1 MPKRLKEQRQG
12 LRRTGKLPLPWETKK
27 IDFIKMN
34 LKLFILT
41 FFLIISSAGFAQ
53 VKFEAKASKQKLG
66 VNERLRVDF
75 EMNQDGDNFKAP
87 SFSGFTVVGGPNQVV
102 SNQWINGKRT
112 YSKTYSYFLE
122 PTSRGK
128 FTVGQAEI
136 TVDGEVYKTSP
147 IQVEVTAAVDQP
159 KDGDDSDL
167 IASDNLHL
175 VAEISNPN
183 PYLNQAITV
192 VYKLYVS
199 PRISVSNWREMD
211 SPVYRDFWSQNID
224 IKQLKIET
232 GEFQGE
238 PYRYV
243 VLRKTILY
251 PQKTGELEIEPLT
264 LSVSVDVPSDR
275 RDIFGGR
282 LYKTVD
288 KTVAAGRRTINARPL
303 PEAGKP
309 ANFTGAV
316 GKFDFKVSPSR
327 TELAA
332 TESLTVQVRVSG
344 NGNLKLF
351 EMPKLEV
358 PSSLERYEPERTE
371 NVRTDLNGT
380 QGSLTDN
387 YTVIPTRQGKFPI
400 PGMSF
405 SYFDPS
411 SGTYKTI
418 NSEEILLEVERAPAG
433 SSMPATASG
442 GVMKQPLDFSGA
454 QFKYIKLNTSL
465 RSVDSGTFLGS
476 WVFWSLMS
484 FPFALILLAVLLGK
498 KRETLANDVQG
509 NRIRKANRLAKKYL
523 SEAKRNLG
531 DQKAFYESLERALHN
546 YLKAKLHIQTSEMT
560 KERIQVLLSEKNVD
574 QETSSEFI
582 SLLKSCEFARYTPT
596 SQGAMEQDYEKSAR
610 VLAALDKQ
618 L

>member
-1 MPKRLKEQRQG
+1 MNNEEKKVQDKINAEKAKGAQRQG
-12 LRRTGKLPLPWETKK
+12 LKRTGKFPLPWETKK

-41 FFLIISSAGFAQ
+41 FFLMISSAGFAQ

-87 SFSGFTVVGGPNQVV
+87 SFAGFTVVGGPNQVV

-147 IQVEVTAAVDQP
+147 VQVEVTAAVDEP
-159 KDGDDSDL
+159 TDGDDSNL

-183 PYLNQAITV
+183 PYLNQGITV

-288 KTVAAGRRTINARPL
+288 KTVAAGRRTINVKPL

-309 ANFTGAV
+309 ADFTGAV

-351 EMPKLEV
+351 ELPTLEV

-387 YTVIPTRQGKFPI
+387 YTIIPTRQGKFPI

-411 SGTYKTI
+411 SETYKTL
-418 NSEEILLEVERAPAG
+418 NSEDITAG
-433 SSMPATASG
+433 CGKGSCRKFNAC
-442 GVMKQPLDFSGA
+442 
-454 QFKYIKLNTSL
+454 N
-465 RSVDSGTFLGS
+465 GS
-476 WVFWSLMS
+476 WW
-484 FPFALILLAVLLGK
+484 GC
-498 KRETLANDVQG
+498 ET
-509 NRIRKANRLAKKYL
+509 
-523 SEAKRNLG
+523 
-531 DQKAFYESLERALHN
+531 
-546 YLKAKLHIQTSEMT
+546 
-560 KERIQVLLSEKNVD
+560 
-574 QETSSEFI
+574 
-582 SLLKSCEFARYTPT
+582 TP
-596 SQGAMEQDYEKSAR
+596 GF
-610 VLAALDKQ
+610 
-618 L
+618 